1 MGTTPWVLCT
11 MRALLVRA
19 KAFVPIL
26 PLPDHSASF
35 LIHPVSLQT
44 SYGYHENSP
53 QQTCKAFITPWNIL
67 DLPNKCQLVSGGRS
81 SQAERTG
88 RTEGLAARTLLLK
101 CVRNGIGTEME
112 QVRSKDYQTRLER
125 FPRPDH
131 ISLDEES

>member
-1 MGTTPWVLCT
+1 M
-11 MRALLVRA
+11 
-19 KAFVPIL
+19 
-26 PLPDHSASF
+26 
-35 LIHPVSLQT
+35 
-44 SYGYHENSP
+44 
-53 QQTCKAFITPWNIL
+53 PWNIL

-101 CVRNGIGTEME
+101 CARNGIGTEME